1 MKKWMV
7 LFTAL
12 LVMPFCSYATTKS
25 TLSVND
31 FKRLG
36 FDFKVPRLIIVDTS
50 APCIVYDG
58 VGSVIENKLN
68 SNVDLTQDNCLS
80 QHSQGLENTT
90 KLKKLLNLEGERD
103 TKYELY
109 YISLDSN
116 AMPCPP
122 CKTIDEK
129 ISRTKFSHETAVF
142 QFIITG

>member
-1 MKKWMV
+1 MKGFIV
-7 LFTAL
+7 FL
-12 LVMPFCSYATTKS
+12 LASFFAPLCTSATFKTHL
-25 TLSVND
+25 TVND
-31 FKRLG
+31 ITDLG

-68 SNVDLTQDNCLS
+68 SHVDFTQDECLS

-90 KLKKLLNLEGERD
+90 KLKALLNLEGEKD
-103 TKYELY
+103 TEYELY

-129 ISRTKFSHETAVF
+129 ISRTQFSHKTAVF